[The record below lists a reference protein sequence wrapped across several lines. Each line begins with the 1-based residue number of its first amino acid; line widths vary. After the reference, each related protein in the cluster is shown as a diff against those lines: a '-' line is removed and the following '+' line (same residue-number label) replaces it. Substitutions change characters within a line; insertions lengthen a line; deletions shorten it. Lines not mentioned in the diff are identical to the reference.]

1 MQRRLELSDTA
12 APTARRRRSPVIRGL
27 AALAA
32 AAGLA
37 LAGAS
42 PALAW
47 QDDHPKI
54 TDPGVDFGFNWDGF
68 GAPLNGGELHWH
80 VDADGDIDPHLVGNL
95 YLNNASGT
103 TARMQID
110 YYNAAHQR
118 LHTSYGGE
126 VTARD
131 NDRYTYGVEPRSVR
145 GPQHRPR
152 ARVDDDRDRDARR
165 VPGRRD
171 RLRGHLEALAPT
183 PPRPGDASGAR
194 SRC

>member
-27 AALAA
+27 AAVAA

-54 TDPGVDFGFNWDGF
+54 TNQGVDFGFDWDGF

-80 VDADGDIDPHLVGNL
+80 VDANGDIDPHLVGNL

-110 YYNAAHQR
+110 YYNAAHQW
-118 LHTSYGGE
+118 LHTSYGGA

-131 NDRYTYGVEPRSVR
+131 NDRYTYGVNLDPY
-145 GPQHRPR
+145 
-152 ARVDDDRDRDARR
+152 DAPNI
-165 VPGRRD
+165 VHVHVSTTTETG
-171 RLRGHLEALAPT
+171 T
-183 PPRPGDASGAR
+183 PGDFQVVGTAYEDI
-194 SRC
+194 